1 MKKDP
6 NETSNNNSTGAAPQ
20 SNFER
25 LKAIAAG
32 QNAQETTPAKPAP
45 AKTIRFK
52 SVQVAEVPAKTTPP
66 KITLSD
72 EDKKAL
78 AEKKAARERAFNQS
92 AAQNKP
98 AAPVKKQVVT
108 GLSKGAFL
116 ARQEAVKNHFE
127 ANIVGKTVADMRP
140 QVRDVVRK
148 AIVAELA
155 NVVHEE
161 ATAQMGAIESVQDDS
176 NNNLRRVV
184 VAQAPNQPAA
194 VAKQTSFCY
203 ASQQAFI
210 PNMGQIQSVDGPNSN
225 VPQAARVMAQSMRAA
240 KGSVINVEEITMEF
254 VRRFKLALPAEFVVT
269 EALICET
276 LNNFIMHA
284 REFNYSLD
292 QDHQIDYVTDISL
305 LSAFLA
311 HPSAR
316 CVLLD
321 GAELIDGIAVM
332 VYKANHPSTK
342 VDSETNAMNAL
353 RNSIIIAVSPEIR
366 AELKANAIKADESG
380 IDGSVR
386 DFVVQVKNAHLIGRA
401 DKGDV
406 QARLALEEAFFGN
419 GM

>member
-1 MKKDP
+1 MKKAP
-6 NETSNNNSTGAAPQ
+6 NETSNNGNDSAPQ

-32 QNAQETTPAKPAP
+32 QNAKETTPAKPAA

-52 SVQVAEVPAKTTPP
+52 AVQVAEAPAKTTPP
-66 KITLSD
+66 KVTLTK
-72 EDKKAL
+72 EEKEAL
-78 AEKKAARERAFNQS
+78 AEKKAARERAFKES

-98 AAPVKKQVVT
+98 AEPVKKPVQT
-108 GLSKGAFL
+108 GLAKAAFQS
-116 ARQEAVKNHFE
+116 RQEAIKNLFE
-127 ANIVGKTVADMRP
+127 AKIVGKTVADMRP

-155 NVVHEE
+155 NVVREE
-161 ATAQMGAIESVQDDS
+161 ATAQMGTIESVQDES
-176 NNNLRRVV
+176 NNNFRRVQP
-184 VAQAPNQPAA
+184 AQAPHLPAA
-194 VAKQTSFCY
+194 VAKQASFSY
-203 ASQQAFI
+203 AAQQAFI
-210 PNMGQIQSVDGPNSN
+210 PNMGHIQSVGAANPN

-240 KGSVINVEEITMEF
+240 KGSVVNVEEITMEF

-269 EALICET
+269 EALIRET
-276 LNNFIMHA
+276 MDNFIMHA
-284 REFNYSLD
+284 RDFNYSLD

-311 HPSAR
+311 HASAR

-321 GAELIDGIAVM
+321 GAEMFDGVAVM

-342 VDSETNAMNAL
+342 VDSETNAMNAV

-386 DFVVQVKNAHLIGRA
+386 DFVGQVKNAHLIGRA
-401 DKGDV
+401 DKGDA
-406 QARLALEEAFFGN
+406 QARQALEETFFGK